1 VGCAHGDIDHV
12 GVDRIAVA
20 LTAAEAT
27 LTCRDDFRPRQVV
40 LERTKFVLALRG
52 VADDAT
58 ILGDECD
65 PAGQDFAE
73 AIGFPVEA
81 GLIQRSGF
89 RQQIRDEI
97 RLVGQVPFNR
107 RAFALAHLPDHQ
119 AGQCEQ
125 RQRGGS
131 ECPDED
137 LRAKPR
143 LHPSSVSIYCSSS
156 L

>member
-1 VGCAHGDIDHV
+1 M
-12 GVDRIAVA
+12 A
-20 LTAAEAT
+20 LTAAEAM
-27 LTCRDDFRPRQVV
+27 LTRCDDLRPGQVI
-40 LERTKFVLALRG
+40 LERAEFVLGLRRI
-52 VADDAT
+52 ADDTT

-65 PAGQDFAE
+65 PGRQDLAE

-81 GLIQRSGF
+81 GLIQRSGL

-97 RLVGQVPFNR
+97 RLVGQVPFNG
-107 RAFALAHLPDHQ
+107 RALALAHLPDHQ

-125 RQRGGS
+125 RQRGGN

-137 LRAKPR
+137 LGAKPR
-143 LHPSSVSIYCSSS
+143 LHASSASIYCSSS